1 MNNGGSG
8 GVAGLPQSPMFGG
21 PPAMYGSF
29 MDHYMTH
36 GAPGTPDIY
45 GSPAGMPYG
54 RWGGGATSAGPAWL
68 ERRSL
73 DAQRDGS
80 GTSTP
85 PSPATNV
92 SC

>member
-1 MNNGGSG
+1 MAPPAGQGPPGGNGVPPAGVMNNGGSG

-54 RWGGGATSAGPAWL
+54 RWGGGQQAPGPL
-68 ERRSL
+68 GLRG
-73 DAQRDGS
+73 D
-80 GTSTP
+80 P
-85 PSPATNV
+85 
-92 SC
+92 